1 MSQKPRMPKKF
12 RRQIKKD
19 KKKKTIKELDEFFAA
34 MKERMMKGEKITE
47 KDFEDLNDIAE

>member
-1 MSQKPRMPKKF
+1 MKQKPRMPKKF

-19 KKKKTIKELDEFFAA
+19 KRKKTIKELDEFFDA

>member
-1 MSQKPRMPKKF
+1 MPKKF

-19 KKKKTIKELDEFFAA
+19 KKKKTIKELDEFFSA
-34 MKERMMKGEKITE
+34 MKDRMMRGEKISE